1 MAALVVARVTVK
13 DLEKFQQYSAKA
25 GPTMAEFGG
34 EPLFRAKAD
43 KNLTS
48 GGEDHQITGIF
59 KFPSLEKV
67 DEWYGSDAYQSLSG
81 LRNEAADIQFISYEL
96 MG

>member
-1 MAALVVARVTVK
+1 MAALLVARVTIK
-13 DLEKFQQYSAKA
+13 DPEKFQEYVSKA
-25 GPTMAEFGG
+25 GPTMMEFGG

-43 KNLTS
+43 KNLTG

-67 DEWYGSDAYQSLSG
+67 DEWYGSKGYQSIIA
-81 LRNEAADIQFISYEL
+81 LRDEGADMQFISYEL